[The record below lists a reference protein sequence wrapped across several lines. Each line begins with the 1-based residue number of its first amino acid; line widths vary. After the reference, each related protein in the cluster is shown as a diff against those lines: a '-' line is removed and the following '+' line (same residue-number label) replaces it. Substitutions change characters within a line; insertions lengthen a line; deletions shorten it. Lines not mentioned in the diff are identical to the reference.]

1 MEAKSFVNYYEVLEL
16 SPGASFGA
24 IERKFRY
31 LARRYHPD
39 NQATGDRSR
48 FDLVVDAHNV
58 LRDPLKRDKYDLDHR
73 QVFPHAAQAFEDEP
87 GPADAAADPIRDDEV
102 QAEAEKPND
111 NLGID
116 RDIAIQNGLLTALYL
131 KRRKN
136 IREPGMG
143 DTELERLTGC
153 SPEHLEFHLWYL
165 KEKGWIAVGDDGLFM
180 ITIEG
185 VDRAALIYQNEAA
198 RPRITDQS

>member
-24 IERKFRY
+24 IERNFRD

-39 NQATGDRSR
+39 NQATGDRLR
-48 FDLVVDAHNV
+48 FDLIVDAHNV
-58 LRDPLKRDKYDLDHR
+58 LRDPIKRDRYDLDHR
-73 QVFPHAAQAFEDEP
+73 QVFPDASKAFKEEA
-87 GPADAAADPIRDDEV
+87 GPNDAAADAVRDD
-102 QAEAEKPND
+102 QAQDEAEKARD
-111 NLGID
+111 GLGID
-116 RDIAIQNGLLTALYL
+116 RDIAIQNGLLMALYL
-131 KRRKN
+131 RRRKN
-136 IREPGMG
+136 IRDPGLG

-180 ITIEG
+180 ITIDG
-185 VDRAALIYQNEAA
+185 VDRAALIHQNDAA
-198 RPRITDQS
+198 RRLITDQS